1 MSYFLGRSKGLW
13 LFDLND
19 KKILVVIFIFLGRRW
34 NEITYIKI
42 FFKLKKFLVRKVI
55 VGIFKE
61 INIDLII

>member
-1 MSYFLGRSKGLW
+1 MSYFSGRSKGLW